1 MMGVE
6 KEDWSELIRLLK
18 ETDASI
24 TALNGE
30 NFDSEIVRS
39 RQSLKSF
46 HTTAAMLGLGDLEKA
61 GIELEKYLTTQI
73 ESPDNV
79 DVVSS
84 FGFAVNTLIDQMHG
98 AENGDGSG
106 RLDIGEVLEILGAPE
121 EEESAAAPAKVE
133 APPEPVKAEAPPAPA
148 KEEVQPEP
156 AQAGGDASLVP
167 VADAVQKFS
176 DFIAVSR
183 LEGLVKSLGGELV
196 VDQNGGSSGKFS
208 LTFSGSM
215 ESLKK
220 FEDLLSSEVSAR
232 GAMPNPWDDKLDK
245 IMAKGQEF
253 MDALSGGN
261 VIRAQEILAS
271 LADQQQ
277 AQPGL
282 YKEIGGLAR
291 SLHESIR
298 GFINTMDPSL
308 KEIVEDQI
316 PDSGCRLEHM
326 LKMTEKAANT
336 TLDHVDS
343 MNERLNVEK
352 NDIARLRELLA
363 NLKAFGDKAQSKLD
377 ESGEILKKLDE
388 SNRAHSDDLGG
399 ILTAQDYQDL
409 SGQIIQKITKL
420 LKELELKLVNV
431 IRTFGAKVETSKK
444 KSEEEELLYGPA
456 HDDRENSLH
465 SQDDVDSLLA
475 EFGF

>member
-6 KEDWSELIRLLK
+6 KEDWSELIRILK
-18 ETDASI
+18 ETEESI

-30 NFDSEIVRS
+30 NFEDEIVRS

-46 HTTAAMLGLGDLEKA
+46 HTTAAMLGLGELEKA
-61 GIELEKYLTTQI
+61 GVELEKYLTTQI

-84 FGFAVNTLIDQMHG
+84 FGFAVNSLIDQMHG
-98 AENGDGSG
+98 AEDGG
-106 RLDIGEVLEILGAPE
+106 GEDSFDLEGILEILGVPTAE
-121 EEESAAAPAKVE
+121 EEVV
-133 APPEPVKAEAPPAPA
+133 PVTKTAEAPLKVAPAP
-148 KEEVQPEP
+148 EP
-156 AQAGGDASLVP
+156 GQIETVT
-167 VADAVQKFS
+167 DAVQKFS

-183 LEGLVKSLGGELV
+183 LSSLVNSLGGELV
-196 VDQNGGSSGKFS
+196 VDEHGKPDGKFS

-220 FEDLLSSEVSAR
+220 FEELLSSEVSADR
-232 GAMPNPWDDKLDK
+232 ALPVFSDEKLEK
-245 IMAKGQEF
+245 IMSKGKEF
-253 MDALSGGN
+253 MDALSAGN

-291 SLHESIR
+291 NLHESIR

-308 KEIVEDQI
+308 KEIVEDKI

-326 LKMTEKAANT
+326 LQMTEKAANT

-343 MNERLNVEK
+343 MTERFRVEK
-352 NDIARLRELLA
+352 GHLARLRELVGG
-363 NLKAFGDKAQSKLD
+363 LKAFGDRAQTKLD
-377 ESGEILKKLDE
+377 ESDGILTKLDDVLHE
-388 SNRAHSDDLGG
+388 NSEDLSG

-409 SGQIIQKITKL
+409 SGQIIMKITTL
-420 LKELELKLVNV
+420 LKDLELKLVNV
-431 IRTFGAKVETSKK
+431 IRTFGAKVESVKN
-444 KSEEEELLYGPA
+444 EEDQLLYGPA
-456 HDDRENSLH
+456 HMERENSLH